1 MTPCSGYGNSTTW
14 CCGTGNTTCCGQA
27 GAITIAA
34 TVGPSF
40 TSSSTVSST
49 TTSSST
55 AVQTTSSTAL
65 SGVGPTSTSDGTA
78 LSVGAEAGIG
88 VSVSLAGLAILGGII
103 WFVLRIRRR
112 RRGHVDGNGH
122 DIYFQKPEL
131 GGNTKGGWGDRKV
144 ANVKKPQLRHELDGE
159 TGFELRSEL
168 PAG

>member
-14 CCGTGNTTCCGQA
+14 CCGAGNTACCGEV

-49 TTSSST
+49 TTSST
-55 AVQTTSSTAL
+55 ASS
-65 SGVGPTSTSDGTA
+65 SVGPTSTGDGTA

-103 WFVLRIRRR
+103 WFVLRTRRR
-112 RRGHVDGNGH
+112 RRGHVDESGH
-122 DIYFQKPEL
+122 NIYFQKPEL
-131 GGNTKGGWGDRKV
+131 GGNTRGGWEAKEV
-144 ANVKKPQLRHELDGE
+144 TANVKKPQLRHELE
-159 TGFELRSEL
+159 TGLELQSEL
-168 PAG
+168 PAS

>member
-1 MTPCSGYGNSTTW
+1 MTPCSGYANSTTW
-14 CCGTGNTTCCGQA
+14 CCGTGNTACCGQA

-49 TTSSST
+49 TTSS
-55 AVQTTSSTAL
+55 TAL
-65 SGVGPTSTSDGTA
+65 SSVGPTGTSDGTA

-88 VSVSLAGLAILGGII
+88 VGVSLAGLAILVGII

-112 RRGHVDGNGH
+112 RRGHVNGSGH

-131 GGNTKGGWGDRKV
+131 AGNTRGGWGGREV
-144 ANVKKPQLRHELDGE
+144 ANVKKPLLRHELDGE
-159 TGFELRSEL
+159 TGLKLRSEL